1 MSFGA
6 AQPPKHVTRRQVCA
20 QQFAVTFGAVML
32 GAAAHA
38 VVYRLN
44 DSHAPALAAGAS
56 VALLVWVGYG
66 ILIQRR
72 YTDRRPHPAGWL
84 GVALL
89 AASVLASVA
98 DQQVAGFLGLL
109 LGALLVLIGAQLEKN
124 QFLAEAKGVVAAQR
138 CPTHGKTGTLEPM
151 RNKIGVCFWIDG
163 CCEQFVSVA
172 RAAVEELSP
181 VQWMS
186 DDEVSGSPAGRAHA
200 AVGDNGTSS

>member
-1 MSFGA
+1 MSSGA

-20 QQFAVTFGAVML
+20 QQFAVSFGAVML

-44 DSHAPALAAGAS
+44 DSHAPALAAAAS
-56 VALLVWVGYG
+56 VAFLVWVGYG

-109 LGALLVLIGAQLEKN
+109 LGALLVLIGAQREKN
-124 QFLAEAKGVVAAQR
+124 QYLAEAKEVVAAQR
-138 CPTHGKTGTLEPM
+138 CPTHGKSGTLEPM
-151 RNKIGVCFWIDG
+151 RNTIGVCFWIDG
-163 CCEQFVSVA
+163 CCERFVAVA
-172 RAAVEELSP
+172 KAAVEELGP
-181 VQWMS
+181 MHWMS
-186 DDEVSGSPAGRAHA
+186 DEEATRLA
-200 AVGDNGTSS
+200 AERTPER